1 MIPKIKVLMSTN
13 EQKKTNYPDLERLRP
28 TNFLKH
34 LLNWAWNKPRWI
46 VEELFDKYFLATK
59 RELQKTKLELEM
71 MKYKVR
77 QLELQINI
85 NKIVEEYDN
94 VKKFPTEVTTK

>member
-1 MIPKIKVLMSTN
+1 MN
-13 EQKKTNYPDLERLRP
+13 KKTDYPDLERSKNV
-28 TNFLKH
+28 NFFSH
-34 LLNWAWNKPRWI
+34 LLNWVWNKPRWI
-46 VEELFDKYFLATK
+46 FEELYEKYFLATK

>member
-1 MIPKIKVLMSTN
+1 MSTNN
-13 EQKKTNYPDLERLRP
+13 EQKKTNYPDLERLP
-28 TNFLKH
+28 STNFLKH
-34 LLNWAWNKPRWI
+34 LLNWVWTKPRWI
-46 VEELFDKYFLATK
+46 VEELYTKHFLATK
-59 RELQKTKLELEM
+59 RELQEKKLELEM